1 MLFPSQCTLV
11 NNTRFFLLFYI
22 CHLRKYWEMNNGL
35 PGLPNS
41 DVVNHF
47 SIQQVDA
54 DQPNEEKRLLEE
66 QLLSIVGG
74 WSL

>member
-1 MLFPSQCTLV
+1 
-11 NNTRFFLLFYI
+11 
-22 CHLRKYWEMNNGL
+22 MNNGL